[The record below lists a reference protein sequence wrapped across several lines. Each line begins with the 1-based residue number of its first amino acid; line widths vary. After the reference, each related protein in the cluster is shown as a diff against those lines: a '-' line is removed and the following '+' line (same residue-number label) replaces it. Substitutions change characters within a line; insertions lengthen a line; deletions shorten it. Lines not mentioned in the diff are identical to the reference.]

1 MSALRAPAPVR
12 RQAADA
18 SPRAHG
24 PPGDGAQVL
33 RRAASILKTIA
44 AATPLGL
51 TLAEVSR
58 AQALP
63 KSTVHR
69 ILRCLNEEGLV
80 ERPAGSLR
88 YHTGQLAYELGL
100 SVTRS
105 TLDLSRWRRAVDAVA
120 ERTGVTTYLMRRSGL
135 EAVCLM
141 KAEGRAVVR
150 VIPVE
155 VGQRRL
161 LGVGAGATA
170 LLAAVDE
177 PNAEQMLKLI
187 VPALKDYPRITEAS
201 LREAVGEARREG
213 VAISR
218 GKVMPYSFGMG
229 MAIAQAPGEP
239 LLAISIA
246 AHLNSVSDADVAQW
260 RRVLREEIAQA
271 LTRQRQGVV

>member
-1 MSALRAPAPVR
+1 MSTHLASLPARTQSPTAREREAP
-12 RQAADA
+12 
-18 SPRAHG
+18 S
-24 PPGDGAQVL
+24 DGTQVL

-69 ILRCLNEEGLV
+69 ILRCLIDEGLV
-80 ERPAGSLR
+80 ERQDTSLR
-88 YHTGQLAYELGL
+88 YHIGQLAYELGL

-105 TLDLSRWRRAVDAVA
+105 TLDLARWRRAVDAVA

-177 PNAEQMLKLI
+177 PAAEQMLKLI
-187 VPALKDYPRITEAS
+187 VPELKDYPRITEAS
-201 LREAVGEARREG
+201 LRAAVDEARREG

-229 MAIAQAPGEP
+229 MSIPQASGQP

-246 AHLNSVSDADVAQW
+246 AHLSSVSETEVVQW

-271 LTRQRQGVV
+271 LTRQGQQSA